1 MTKITLDRMDLV
13 FNDGGD
19 RHSCFF
25 FLRPPY
31 DQTIKKKQNRKKYL
45 HFSKLSRLQNKIM
58 VMDHH
63 LKKAILYN
71 FYSEIKKKGLWND
84 WALSVVQSHVT
95 LYHYEE
101 KKTANLNFLFILFMD
116 FKLLNCLPWFFVC
129 NSSHVY
135 SYYCF

>member
-1 MTKITLDRMDLV
+1 MMGATGIAVL
-13 FNDGGD
+13 
-19 RHSCFF
+19 F

-71 FYSEIKKKGLWND
+71 FYSDIKKKD
-84 WALSVVQSHVT
+84 YEMTERCPLSKAT
-95 LYHYEE
+95 
-101 KKTANLNFLFILFMD
+101 
-116 FKLLNCLPWFFVC
+116 
-129 NSSHVY
+129 
-135 SYYCF
+135 